1 MVVKRTYI
9 GMTGSSSRVN
19 TRVIPPRSSAS
30 QCPDL
35 ADERMLPRPTKIE
48 FQAGQ

>member
-19 TRVIPPRSSAS
+19 TRVYPPPAGHMETNSHAELSAS
-30 QCPDL
+30 V
-35 ADERMLPRPTKIE
+35 
-48 FQAGQ
+48 